1 MTEKI
6 HDVYLNLGSNI
17 EPEHH
22 LQEAVR
28 LLGEHGQVCA
38 LSNAWQSHAFW
49 SDGPDF
55 LNACILFQTPLE
67 PDELLKRVIRPIEA
81 ALGRERGPD
90 ENAPRTIDIDIVLF
104 NDEPIGEDYWSH
116 PFVVVP
122 LAELLPDFHHP
133 NDRERLHKVAKRMRR
148 QTWIVACPDVFNSE

>member
-1 MTEKI
+1 MSDKT

-17 EPEHH
+17 EPELH
-22 LQEAVR
+22 LPEAVR
-28 LLGEHGQVCA
+28 LLGEHGQIRA

-49 SDGPDF
+49 TDGPDF
-55 LNACILFQTPLE
+55 LNACVLIQTSLG
-67 PDELLKRVIRPIEA
+67 PDELLRRVIRPIEA

-104 NDEPIGEDYWSH
+104 NEEPVGEDGWSH

-133 NDRERLHKVAKRMRR
+133 HAQERLDKVAEGMRR
-148 QTWIVACPDVFNSE
+148 QTWIVACPDILNSE